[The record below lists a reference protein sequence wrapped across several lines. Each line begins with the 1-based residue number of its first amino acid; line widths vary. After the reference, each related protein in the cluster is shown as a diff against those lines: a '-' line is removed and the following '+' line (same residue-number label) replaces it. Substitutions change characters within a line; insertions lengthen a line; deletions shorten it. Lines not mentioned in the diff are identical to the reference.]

1 MEEGNKKERLTPLA
15 GARRPAR
22 ASRARVMVKKRYIT
36 SSTSSDGDAAA
47 ANKD

>member
-15 GARRPAR
+15 GAR
-22 ASRARVMVKKRYIT
+22 RARVMVKKRYIT